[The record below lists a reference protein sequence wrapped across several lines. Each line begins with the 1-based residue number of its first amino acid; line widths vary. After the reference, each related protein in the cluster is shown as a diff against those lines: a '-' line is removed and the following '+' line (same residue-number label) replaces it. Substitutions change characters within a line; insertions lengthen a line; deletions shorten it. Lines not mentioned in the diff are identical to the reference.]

1 MEPGAPLD
9 FSIERTSTVDQ
20 VADRLRS
27 MIWLGELLPGYRLRE
42 VPLAQSFGVSRNTIR
57 DAIRE
62 LATEGLVTHEL
73 HRGALV
79 ASLDA
84 SDVRDLYAVRRLLEL
99 NAVSRASQAHLEP
112 VADAVELME
121 RAVQAGD
128 WEAMVEADG
137 RFHQALVAMLGS
149 PRLNRFFE
157 QIGAE
162 FRFAIGVLSFQD
174 AADRAAGSP
183 DGTELSQLAAEHR
196 EIYDLLASRRKA
208 DARRALEVH
217 LSENERRLIE
227 ILDARSALTD

>member
-1 MEPGAPLD
+1 MAPGAPLD

-27 MIWLGELLPGYRLRE
+27 MIWMGELPPGYRLRE
-42 VPLAQSFGVSRNTIR
+42 VPLAQSFGVSRNTVR

-62 LATEGLVTHEL
+62 LVTEGLATHEL

-84 SDVRDLYAVRRLLEL
+84 SAVRDLYAVRRLLEL
-99 NAVSRASQAHLEP
+99 NALSRASQAHLKP
-112 VADAVELME
+112 VAEALELME
-121 RAVQAGD
+121 RAVHLDD

-137 RFHQALVAMLGS
+137 RFHRALVAMLGS
-149 PRLNRFFE
+149 PRLDRFFE

-162 FRFAIGVLSFQD
+162 LRFAIGVLSFQD
-174 AADRAAGSP
+174 AADSP
-183 DGTELSQLAAEHR
+183 DGDELAELAAEHR

-208 DARRALEVH
+208 DARRALELH
-217 LSENERRLIE
+217 LSENEERLIE
-227 ILDARSALTD
+227 ILEARSS